1 MIRKTLRNLTALL
14 CLTTAIGCSDTQQDT
29 ILDKLVSY
37 GRDNANLTLKTDTVD
52 HIKIHYLERPAQT
65 AGSDHTSVETVVL
78 LHGFS
83 ANKDNWLE
91 FSQQI
96 DPKFRLLIPDW
107 PGHGNNSPDMNV
119 DYNLFKQAGR
129 LHQLLAQVG
138 AGKVHLIGNSMGGG
152 IAMIYRLL
160 YPHDVASL
168 ALMNTLGF
176 ESSEKSEYFQ
186 ALKNGTNPLIA
197 CDIRDFDQ
205 LLDITMHKP
214 PYIPSPVKAALARQ
228 SVDRC
233 EINRKIFADM
243 LASRETLAAFD
254 FEKGLTKTALLAP
267 KPVLV
272 IWGDKDRVL
281 DIAAVEDIKRLMPE
295 AEVKIFTDIGHLPL
309 LEIPAKSGS
318 SYNDF
323 LLRSVSD
330 TDYHDHHAQHSHH

>member
-1 MIRKTLRNLTALL
+1 MIKKTLKYLTVSFCFTIAL
-14 CLTTAIGCSDTQQDT
+14 GCSDTQQDT

-37 GRDNANLTLKTDTVD
+37 GRDNANLVLNTEMVD
-52 HIKIHYLERPAQT
+52 HIEIHYLERPAQT
-65 AGSDHTSVETVVL
+65 NASEHAPIETVVL

-107 PGHGNNSPDMNV
+107 PGHGNNSPDMNT

-138 AGKVHLIGNSMGGG
+138 TGKVHLIGNSMGGG

-160 YPHDVASL
+160 YPHDVSSL

-176 ESSEKSEYFQ
+176 KSSEKSEYFQ
-186 ALKNGTNPLIA
+186 ALENGTNPLIA
-197 CDIRDFDQ
+197 CDIRDFDK
-205 LLDITMHKP
+205 LLDLTMHKP

-254 FEKGLTKTALLAP
+254 FETGLAKTALLAP

-309 LEIPAKSGS
+309 LEVPGESGS

-330 TDYHDHHAQHSHH
+330 ADYRDYQAQHSHR